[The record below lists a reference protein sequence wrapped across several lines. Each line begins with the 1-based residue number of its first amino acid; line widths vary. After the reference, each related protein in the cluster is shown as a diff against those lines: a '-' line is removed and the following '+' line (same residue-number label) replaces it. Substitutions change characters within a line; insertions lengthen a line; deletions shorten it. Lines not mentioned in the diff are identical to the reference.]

1 MASPSDKEALRVEV
15 LLALKSDKKL
25 FDTIVEE
32 VTKSKNIGKHRG
44 TDLLGK
50 LKHEI
55 DIEKIVIHRLWEI
68 MSEEWFL
75 SLVQSANSD
84 RPS

>member
-1 MASPSDKEALRVEV
+1 MK
-15 LLALKSDKKL
+15 
-25 FDTIVEE
+25 E

-44 TDLLGK
+44 TELLGK

-75 SLVQSANSD
+75 SLVQSAGSD